1 MRSFTMRYTVER
13 WMERVVTV
21 NKTREV
27 KIFMERMKKKLLI
40 QEQTKKMNRFRLN
53 MIKPKRSRL
62 KTRKSKILG
71 KTIFRNNNLL
81 VFLRKRIKKRM
92 MMVMVIMMLVIKM
105 VKIKMVM
112 IFKFK
117 VRTKRRKRLVF
128 MVKKRTRRLKKMN
141 MRKENLMILIPNLMK
156 QIQKSLI
163 SRNSQRLMKK
173 KRSL

>member
-1 MRSFTMRYTVER
+1 
-13 WMERVVTV
+13 VTV

-27 KIFMERMKKKLLI
+27 KIFMERRKKKLLI
-40 QEQTKKMNRFRLN
+40 QEQTKKMNRFSPN
-53 MIKPKRSRL
+53 MIKLKKSRL

-92 MMVMVIMMLVIKM
+92 VMVIMMLIIKM

-117 VRTKRRKRLVF
+117 GRTKRRKRLVF